1 MKEMIVVGSGIAGL
15 SCACYAAQCG
25 IQVTLLSPFIP
36 ERSQSVMAAGG
47 INGALDNM
55 GEQDSIA
62 LHVEE
67 TMRGGCNIENR
78 DAVQALCAD
87 AVDII
92 RALDSLGV
100 CFSRTQNGEI
110 AQRAFGGQ
118 SKRRTAFAG
127 ASTGKQIVTALVR
140 KLREYQASGRVH
152 FLTGYRFLTAFIDGG
167 ECFGGLFLNETKNI
181 CEPFLADAMV
191 LATGGQNRIFGKTTG
206 STLCDG
212 SAAAQL
218 FMQGVTLRNLE
229 FIQYHPTTID
239 APGKRMLISEAARGD
254 GGRLFYLKG
263 GVRCYFME
271 EKYGR
276 SGNLMPRDIVSKEIY
291 DAPSQVFLDISFL
304 DPAFIDERLSEIQAV
319 CRDYLVLNVC
329 KVPIPVYPSVHFFM
343 GGIAVD
349 LHHQTNI
356 KRLYAI
362 GECASL
368 YHGANRLGGN
378 SLLAAMHSAK
388 AAVENILSLDH
399 AECKPAQRAR
409 FEVLANDETKKICR
423 MTASQSKF
431 PSIFILKELARIM
444 NDDLGITRT
453 EQKLRS
459 GIAEL
464 DFYLDAVRH
473 MAFDGTIS
481 LYEVYA
487 LPGMLTLA
495 KAITLSA
502 LERKE
507 SRGAHIRSDYPNQ
520 NPDLACAT
528 FVRYHDGHITVKHG
542 EA

>member
-140 KLREYQASGRVH
+140 KLREYQVSGRVH

-319 CRDYLVLNVC
+319 CRDYLGLNVC